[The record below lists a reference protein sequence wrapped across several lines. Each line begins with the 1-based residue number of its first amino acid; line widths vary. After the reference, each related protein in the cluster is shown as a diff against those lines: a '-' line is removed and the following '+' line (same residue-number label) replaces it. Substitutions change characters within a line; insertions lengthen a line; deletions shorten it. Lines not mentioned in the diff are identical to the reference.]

1 MKRRLTTFLPVLLA
15 AIIIF
20 TTGTKAYADDI
31 SNHYHKEYLLEMV
44 EKGIMNGYGDGV
56 YKPDDH
62 VTRGQFATMLTR
74 ALQLKA
80 PTNPTLFK
88 DVNPDANEIYAA
100 AHAGIITGYSDG
112 TFKPTQNISRQHIAV
127 MIDRAR
133 QVEGLP
139 TKSGSLTFKDTNLIL
154 KEYHP
159 AIGNILNYG
168 IMTGSVKA
176 DGVYFRPADH
186 ATRGDAAKVISVLLS
201 IMDKQPT
208 PSPTPTPTPNPEPE
222 PEPKPEPP
230 VVLPEKFQI
239 ATIENKK
246 WVKLDKQYDT
256 YDQAL
261 QAFTANANVQGLFK
275 GNELYRIKN
284 GIAFAQGPAGQTTI
298 IYGTPSFTNQLTYI
312 EAGREMRILEYA
324 EDYVKVQVA
333 DTVGYVKHSQI
344 DFTPTVINDSRDY
357 YTANNNNELIHLIYN
372 SLSKTYASYSI
383 GPAPDKIVKNIRYYS
398 ADGVHFTDGAGK
410 PVVTHHPYFQFQSI
424 RTKTNYTAEELD
436 AQIMRMLQERE
447 ATGNARYKNATT
459 ESKLIGLGAY
469 LKQMEQEQRV
479 NALFIL
485 ATAVHESDY
494 GMSTNAKG
502 KNNLFGIKVFDS
514 HPELGEVYATPQR
527 SVEAFVKEY
536 MNKNYAMPAGSFAK
550 GAVPGNKTAGFNA
563 HYASDPTWGSKI
575 AGHMWRIDRAMGSKD
590 YGVHKLAM
598 TNQSGKLNVRTG
610 PTTQQSILFTYK
622 PRDLGRSGETGY
634 PVVIVGEQKG
644 ADGYTWYQVISDDMK
659 LDANGNVIEHGWI
672 RGDLLKMI
680 SQ

>member
-1 MKRRLTTFLPVLLA
+1 MKRRLITFFPVLLA
-15 AIIIF
+15 AIFIF

-31 SNHYHKEYLLEMV
+31 SNHHHKEYLLEMV
-44 EKGIMNGYGDGV
+44 EKGIMKGYGDGI
-56 YKPDDH
+56 YKPNDH

-74 ALQLKA
+74 ALQLEA
-80 PTNPTLFK
+80 PANPAFFK
-88 DVNPDANEIYAA
+88 DVHPEAKEIYAA
-100 AHAGIITGYSDG
+100 AQARIITGDVDG
-112 TFKPTQNISRQHIAV
+112 TFKPTQHISRQHIAA

-133 QVEGLP
+133 KGEGLP
-139 TKSGSLTFKDTNLIL
+139 NKSGSLSVKDTNFIL
-154 KEYHP
+154 KDYRQ
-159 AIGNILNYG
+159 AVSNILNYG
-168 IMTGSVKA
+168 IMSGSVKE
-176 DGVYFRPADH
+176 DGVYFRPVDI
-186 ATRGDAAKVISVLLS
+186 ATRGDAAKVISKLLAAK
-201 IMDKQPT
+201 DT
-208 PSPTPTPTPNPEPE
+208 PPSTEPEPE
-222 PEPKPEPP
+222 PEPP
-230 VVLPEKFQI
+230 VVIPDTFQL
-239 ATIENKK
+239 ATIEDKT
-246 WVKLDKQYDT
+246 WVKLDKQYET

-261 QAFTANANVQGLFK
+261 QAFSANANVQGLFK
-275 GNELYRIKN
+275 GNELYRIKS
-284 GIAFAQGPAGQTTI
+284 GIAFAQGPAGQNTI
-298 IYGTPSFTNQLTYI
+298 IYGNTTFTNQLTYI

-324 EDYVKVQVA
+324 EEYVKVQVA

-344 DFTPTVINDSRDY
+344 DFMPTVINDSRDY

-372 SLSKTYASYSI
+372 SLTKTYASYSI
-383 GPAPDKIVKNIRYYS
+383 GPAPTQMVKNVRYYS

-447 ATGNARYKNATT
+447 ATGIARYKNATI
-459 ESKLIGLGAY
+459 ESKLIGLGVY

-485 ATAVHESDY
+485 ATATHESDY
-494 GMSTNAKG
+494 GMSTNAKT
-502 KNNLFGIKVFDS
+502 KNNLFGIRVFDS

-527 SVEAFVKEY
+527 SVEAFVMEY
-536 MNKNYAMPAGSFAK
+536 VNKNYAMPAGAYAK

-575 AGHMWRIDRAMGSKD
+575 AGHMWRIDRAMGNKD
-590 YGVHKLAM
+590 YGVHQLAM
-598 TNQSGKLNVRTG
+598 TNQTIKLNVRTG
-610 PTTQQSILFTYK
+610 PTTQQSILFSYK

-659 LDANGNVIEHGWI
+659 LDANGNIIEHGWI